1 MVEEGKGPLLAGGSF
16 RTRTKEKE
24 KVSNCGNFWTDVIGK
39 FLDIIELLIGVLIGA
54 VLTYF
59 LSMKAGR
66 KQRLTENIYIP
77 LVGHLGAIRN
87 VIQDGREMPV
97 LDDLDKERRGGWYF
111 TIDEK
116 VKKKVDSVYAQL
128 KDYQIMYKA
137 SEATINGIINE
148 EVKGILP
155 KLEEFLA
162 LDRDRI
168 PYDVDYQGRIV
179 QQHVGHGNLRWC
191 LLLEM
196 TPRQFLRETKPRVN
210 DSDIVCL
217 INGHE
222 VPRGLVDPVCDS
234 ALKKANVD
242 EVVQETRSQ
251 RQSLLVEL
259 QKLRGLLTEK
269 AGG

>member
-1 MVEEGKGPLLAGGSF
+1 MS
-16 RTRTKEKE
+16 
-24 KVSNCGNFWTDVIGK
+24 SCGNFWIDVIDR
-39 FLDIIELLIGVLIGA
+39 FFDVIAPLVYISFGA
-54 VLTYF
+54 VLAF
-59 LSMKAGR
+59 LLSRIQRR
-66 KQRLTENIYIP
+66 KERLTENIYIP
-77 LVGHLGAIRN
+77 LLGHLGVIRDR
-87 VIQDGREMPV
+87 IQDGREMPV
-97 LDDLDKERRGGWYF
+97 LDDLDKERRGGWYY
-111 TIDEK
+111 TIDDK
-116 VKKKVDSVYAQL
+116 VKKKIDSVCEQL

-137 SEATINGIINE
+137 SEDTINGIIYE
-148 EVKGILP
+148 EVEGILP

-217 INGHE
+217 MNGHE

-234 ALKKANVD
+234 ALKKANVN

-259 QKLRGLLTEK
+259 QKLRGLVTEK